1 MMIVR
6 TGLGKS
12 SRRFVSED
20 SVKPCVI
27 GGIVI
32 EESQGL
38 AADTDGDVVL
48 HAIVHA
54 IGTLVARPLMSEL
67 FKELFY
73 KEGITDSQ
81 AYIEEALKTL
91 GPQKMSHVALQIEA
105 KHPHFSDYL
114 PAMQAKIAHMLAL
127 MPSQVGISV
136 ISGEGLSDV
145 ACGEG
150 ISVMCLI
157 TTQEMS

>member
-6 TGLGKS
+6 TGLGRS
-12 SRRFVSED
+12 SRRFLSED

-27 GGIVI
+27 GGLVF
-32 EESQGL
+32 EESAGL

-73 KEGITDSQ
+73 KQGITDSQ
-81 AYIEEALKTL
+81 AYIEEALKML
-91 GPQKMSHVALQIEA
+91 GRQKMSHVALQIEA
-105 KHPHFSDYL
+105 KQPHFDEYL
-114 PAMQAKIAHMLAL
+114 PAMQAKVAHMLGLLPA
-127 MPSQVGISV
+127 QVGISV

-150 ISVMCLI
+150 VSVTCII
-157 TTQEMS
+157 TSIESP

>member
-1 MMIVR
+1 MTIVR

-12 SRRFVSED
+12 TRRFLSED

-27 GGIVI
+27 AGIVF
-32 EESQGL
+32 EEAPGL

-48 HAIVHA
+48 HAVVHA

-73 KEGITDSQ
+73 KQGITDSQ
-81 AYIEEALKTL
+81 AYLEEALKTL
-91 GPQKMSHVALQIEA
+91 GRQKITHVALQIEA
-105 KHPHFSDYL
+105 KHPHFDDYL
-114 PAMQAKIAHMLAL
+114 PSMQAKLAHMLGIL
-127 MPSQVGISV
+127 PSQVGISV

-150 ISVMCLI
+150 ISVLCLI
-157 TTQEMS
+157 TSTED